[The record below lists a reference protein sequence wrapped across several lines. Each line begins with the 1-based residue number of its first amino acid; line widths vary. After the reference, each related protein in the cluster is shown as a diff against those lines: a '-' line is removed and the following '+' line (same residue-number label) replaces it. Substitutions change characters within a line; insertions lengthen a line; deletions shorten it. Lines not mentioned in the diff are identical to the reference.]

1 MFFGIVSLLRG
12 IQNFNVLRALCVYIL
27 EYDRTKFTEFYR
39 SDILSKFSFFF
50 FFFLYIFNF
59 YIIQSSIQDDL
70 LIKSEIIRFLK
81 IFYNIHSR
89 NCVNSSVEKDVTI
102 SKLFDQ
108 VQLDR

>member
-12 IQNFNVLRALCVYIL
+12 IQNFNVLRALCVYVL

-39 SDILSKFSFFF
+39 FDILSKFSFFF

-70 LIKSEIIRFLK
+70 LIKSGIIRFLK
-81 IFYNIHSR
+81 NSKIIYLFFSSLFFTIFIL
-89 NCVNSSVEKDVTI
+89 EI
-102 SKLFDQ
+102 A
-108 VQLDR
+108 